1 MRVSAPRPRHTSH
14 GEEKNTEDGKEA
26 SGDKT
31 TESGTNEEE
40 NEGAEDEQTTGFVYW
55 ILKVEYSSCF
65 SVVASRAA
73 GQMVGGTF
81 VPVCS
86 KFSTVAHLVSNG
98 FI

>member
-1 MRVSAPRPRHTSH
+1 
-14 GEEKNTEDGKEA
+14 
-26 SGDKT
+26 
-31 TESGTNEEE
+31 
-40 NEGAEDEQTTGFVYW
+40 VYW

-86 KFSTVAHLVSNG
+86 KFSTVVHLVSNW